1 MHYSPILFGRSD
13 ASAERIKF
21 LEKSF
26 ADAEALNVALTKDL
40 AVLRQ
45 EHSQV
50 LERTEELEMEHNSL
64 KEGFELVCK
73 TEGEAVEKVKAL
85 EEKLGGVS
93 SEVKQ
98 LKESNA
104 ELEGM
109 KSDFDVKFEMAIE
122 KKEVKIKE
130 LQEMLEEAYKESGSS
145 VEEIQARNRGVVE
158 QKTRISELEK
168 DLEEKE
174 ALIVEAKEQKAEL
187 EELKEG
193 MVALSQ
199 ELDKLT
205 SEKSEAACKSQ
216 LQEEKLAAL
225 ETNLAEKEEESVK
238 IMKEKENL
246 EMSNMAMLGD
256 LDDLQKKLDDSEQKK
271 SELLVSSAELERFVV
286 EMKEEISQLKQ
297 EVSESNKSKEDAEVE
312 NQQLKMDLEDAIM
325 GKEEAEAGKEEME
338 LAVKELRKA
347 KEVAEKEKEEAVL
360 AKQSLEEFINTSSN
374 SDEIE
379 NLKQELKEMEEQLSN
394 AGTAAMMNK
403 LSATLVGLEE
413 SVLAA
418 ADCSVMPGGG
428 QDADCT
434 IGNQTLGGGVPM
446 EVSFNIMSSR
456 KDFHVCSCRW

>member
-1 MHYSPILFGRSD
+1 
-13 ASAERIKF
+13 
-21 LEKSF
+21 
-26 ADAEALNVALTKDL
+26 
-40 AVLRQ
+40 
-45 EHSQV
+45 
-50 LERTEELEMEHNSL
+50 MEHNSL

-73 TEGEAVEKVKAL
+73 TESEAVEKVKAL

-145 VEEIQARNRGVVE
+145 VEEFQARNRGEVE

-174 ALIVEAKEQKAEL
+174 ALIVEAKEQKAVL

-193 MVALSQ
+193 
-199 ELDKLT
+199 LT
-205 SEKSEAACKSQ
+205 SRLRLLRYKFIQFLRKRQ

-238 IMKEKENL
+238 IMEEKENL

-256 LDDLQKKLDDSEQKK
+256 LDDLKKKLDDSEQNN

-338 LAVKELRKA
+338 LAVKELRK
-347 KEVAEKEKEEAVL
+347 
-360 AKQSLEEFINTSSN
+360 
-374 SDEIE
+374 
-379 NLKQELKEMEEQLSN
+379 EMEEQLSN

-446 EVSFNIMSSR
+446 EVSCNIMS
-456 KDFHVCSCRW
+456 C